1 MLIAET
7 YYATDLLDG
16 ADFGLTTPYH
26 FAKSA
31 RAALDS
37 IAKQQDGQQ
46 ELLKKLENAYTSC
59 FDCGAEYGVYSVGC
73 SSVWNG
79 KCDVCGE
86 TKLSQNRVT
95 LDILLLVFVNSNWR

>member
-1 MLIAET
+1 MTLPSYNAIKFNSKEEHIAALHDSLTLIAET

-37 IAKQQDGQQ
+37 IAKQQ
-46 ELLKKLENAYTSC
+46 
-59 FDCGAEYGVYSVGC
+59 
-73 SSVWNG
+73 NG
-79 KCDVCGE
+79 
-86 TKLSQNRVT
+86 
-95 LDILLLVFVNSNWR
+95 

>member
-1 MLIAET
+1 MTLSFKSKEEHIAALYDALMLITET

-46 ELLKKLENAYTSC
+46 ETA
-59 FDCGAEYGVYSVGC
+59 
-73 SSVWNG
+73 
-79 KCDVCGE
+79 
-86 TKLSQNRVT
+86 
-95 LDILLLVFVNSNWR
+95 